1 MTYMVASDCSC
12 YVNCLLAQSGLG
24 EHLLVR
30 HSPVQVKGI
39 SKKYK
44 EGEAVP

>member
-1 MTYMVASDCSC
+1 MTYTVASDCSW

-44 EGEAVP
+44 EGEAVT